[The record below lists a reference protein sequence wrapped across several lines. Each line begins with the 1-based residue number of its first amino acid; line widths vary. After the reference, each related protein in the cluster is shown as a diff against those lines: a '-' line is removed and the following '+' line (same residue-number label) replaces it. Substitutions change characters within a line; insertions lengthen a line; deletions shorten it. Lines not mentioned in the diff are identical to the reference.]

1 MHRKNKQRTVIKFI
15 EVTYEMLNQ
24 NEFHDIIRWD
34 EEGLKIQI
42 LDRELL
48 QELVLSKYFKHA
60 KYSSFLRQLNMY
72 GFTSSKDQYGT
83 LTYYHPCF
91 AKQKV
96 LMKNIVKKKHQKQIL
111 RDTSIFGVDQSEL
124 NNQIKALQFEQV
136 KIQQKLLSSIEYQI
150 KIKNSILLFLQTKLS
165 IAKEG
170 EKNCRLFIESIR
182 ILVKGMKI
190 ESQNA
195 FQLLFKQLFPQFLQD
210 DPESIQIISEI
221 EEQSNQYLFSP
232 TPFGKIDFDQE
243 QYSYPQTSQE
253 LEIEFLGFG
262 FEL

>member
-15 EVTYEMLNQ
+15 EVTHQMLNQ
-24 NEFHDIIRWD
+24 NEFQDIIRWD
-34 EEGLKIQI
+34 EDGVKIQI

-48 QELVLSKYFKHA
+48 QELVLPKYFKHA

-72 GFTSSKDQYGT
+72 GFTSSKDQYGA
-83 LTYYHPCF
+83 LTYYNPCF

-96 LMKNIVKKKHQKQIL
+96 LMRNIVKKKHQKQII
-111 RDTSIFGVDQSEL
+111 RDSSIFGAEQSEL

-136 KIQQKLLSSIEYQI
+136 KIQQNLLSSIEYQI
-150 KIKNSILLFLQTKLS
+150 KIKNSIQLFLKNKLS
-165 IAKEG
+165 LAREG
-170 EKNCRLFIESIR
+170 EKNCRLFIDSVR
-182 ILVKGMKI
+182 ILVKGMKF

-195 FQLLFKQLFPQFLQD
+195 FQVLFKQVFPQFKQE
-210 DPESIQIISEI
+210 DPQQIQIISEI

-232 TPFGKIDFDQE
+232 TPFGKFDYDQE
-243 QYSYPQTSQE
+243 EMSFPQMPQE
-253 LEIEFLGFG
+253 LEFSGFG